1 MTVFAM
7 LVAGWLTPMFEDRG
21 RGWVSQGLVLSVAV
35 ACCVA
40 GLYFMRGAADPGPL
54 ARGEARWRY
63 RSRPVR
69 ERIGRARMRLSRTP
83 GWWATR
89 LEFAIAIAALAV
101 PALVFMSVLSQFH
114 HEPIG
119 YVSAMT
125 VAGSTGVVIGLAWMI
140 RIYRAPLRMDAKA
153 YWRYRDGA

>member
-1 MTVFAM
+1 
-7 LVAGWLTPMFEDRG
+7 
-21 RGWVSQGLVLSVAV
+21 
-35 ACCVA
+35 
-40 GLYFMRGAADPGPL
+40 
-54 ARGEARWRY
+54 
-63 RSRPVR
+63 
-69 ERIGRARMRLSRTP
+69 MRLSRTP